1 MENRASSSL
10 FSQGAAVTHA
20 RSRISM
26 REVAFGPCAERSLC
40 EAPAVLG
47 RRFASDL
54 AKGGGK

>member
-1 MENRASSSL
+1 MAKDARTMRHTGRRCGLTRNRKRW
-10 FSQGAAVTHA
+10 
-20 RSRISM
+20 RSALAQ
-26 REVAFGPCAERSLC
+26 VERSSC